1 MNKKRL
7 IQSILV
13 ILIILISWFFYNNYL
28 RKKLPETSSTT
39 PLEKEISDAKNL
51 MKNIVYES
59 EDNIG
64 RKYIIKSEQGIIDDE
79 NTNIIFM
86 TNVSA
91 RIILLD
97 GSVIYIFAK
106 NANYNNNTYNT
117 KFEKDVKLNFLDHQ
131 VTSNNLDLFFDINIL
146 EAYNN
151 LVYKNSDITMYADKI
166 DLDLISKN
174 SKIYKFNEEKVKII
188 SIK

>member
-1 MNKKRL
+1 M
-7 IQSILV
+7 
-13 ILIILISWFFYNNYL
+13 
-28 RKKLPETSSTT
+28 PETLSTN
-39 PLEKEISDAKNL
+39 PFEKEISESKNL

-59 EDNIG
+59 EDSAG
-64 RKYIIKSEQGIIDDE
+64 RQYIIKSEQGVIDDE
-79 NTNIIFM
+79 STDIIFM

-91 RIILLD
+91 KIILLD
-97 GSVIYIFAK
+97 GTVVYISAQ
-106 NANYNNNTYNT
+106 NANYDNNTYNT
-117 KFEKDVKLNFLDHQ
+117 KFEKNVKLNFLDHK

-146 EAYNN
+146 EAYND

-166 DLDLISKN
+166 ELDLISKN